1 MKEPSSDRTR
11 PNDLT
16 PDRDARWRQVVQ
28 RHFDPDGDEELTT
41 ALVFAIAEAEG
52 VSPRDVKSP
61 PLYEVIDATGVEN
74 ALFGPGT
81 GAETRRGVVEFH
93 YDEYRLKIEGDGWIL
108 VFESADVD
116 GP

>member
-11 PNDLT
+11 PNDST
-16 PDRDARWRQVVQ
+16 PDRDARWRQVAQ

-41 ALVFAIAEAEG
+41 AIVFAIAEAEG

-61 PLYEVIDATGVEN
+61 PLYEVIDVTGVEN
-74 ALFGPGT
+74 ALFGLGT
-81 GAETRRGVVEFH
+81 RVETRRGVVEFR
-93 YDEYRLKIEGDGWIL
+93 YGEYRLKVEGDGWIL